1 MGAVFVYS
9 GLVPGEHGLG
19 TIALLVFAV
28 AWVVVGAVMLLWPA
42 RVRSLT
48 NPDWQ
53 SYQTWPLA
61 AASLVWY
68 RVSGL
73 GFVFVGS
80 IAIYV
85 LLSSPG

>member
-1 MGAVFVYS
+1 MRLPEAISAVLPS
-9 GLVPGEHGLG
+9 GEHGLG

-28 AWVVVGAVMLLWPA
+28 VWVVVGALMLLSPA

-53 SYQTWPLA
+53 RYQTWPLA
-61 AASLVWY
+61 ATSLVWY

-80 IAIYV
+80 IVIYLV
-85 LLSSPG
+85 LSPG